1 MKEINCNEI
10 AAIVEKLCIESN
22 KELPSNLIKMIEN
35 SVENETSEL
44 PKSVMKNIYDNL
56 NCAKELQVPICQD
69 TGMVIVFAEIGQDV
83 HIVGGDF
90 EEAINQGV
98 KNGYINGLLRKSIV
112 NDPLNRVNTQDNTPA
127 IIHTKIVK
135 GDSLKLTVAPKGFGS
150 ENMSQIKMLNP
161 SATKEDIIK
170 NVLDIIKTAGANACP
185 PMIIGIGIGGDFEY
199 CAYLAKKALCRDELH
214 NQNEYYSC
222 LEDELLTEINNLNIG
237 PQGFGGNTT
246 ALKVNIEYYPTHI
259 AGLPIAVNIGCHV
272 TRHKTYIF

>member
-10 AAIVEKLCIESN
+10 TAIVEKLCIESN
-22 KELPSNLIKMIEN
+22 KELPSNVIKMIEN

-44 PKSVMKNIYDNL
+44 PKSVMKNIYNNL

-112 NDPLNRVNTQDNTPA
+112 DDPLNRVNTQDNTPA

-170 NVLDIIKTAGANACP
+170 NVLDFIKTAGANACP

-272 TRHKTYIF
+272 TRHKTYII